1 MNLKSLTAKMLEQRV
16 QKEVDELNK
25 RRRVIK
31 AGLKR
36 MAHRRAKK
44 VFDALAA
51 VIHEKHSARKAKKT
65 QFNRERFEGVEFVAR
80 AFYTNEE
87 LDFCESWAEVSER
100 RGPPATAEQLAI
112 EKICQ

>member
-1 MNLKSLTAKMLEQRV
+1 MTNNLRNWGHERESHYDHGGLIFCTKKEFHGHFLSKESEMNLKSLTAKMLEQRV

-51 VIHEKHSARKAKKT
+51 VIHEMHAAR
-65 QFNRERFEGVEFVAR
+65 
-80 AFYTNEE
+80 
-87 LDFCESWAEVSER
+87 
-100 RGPPATAEQLAI
+100 
-112 EKICQ
+112 